1 MEFLPGHAIV
11 KTGGDNGITSV
22 AAAPFGSASIL
33 PITYGYIKMLGANG
47 LRRVTEMAIV
57 NANYMASALKGEYDV
72 VYTGETIRRRGV
84 CRHCTEVDGLRVPC
98 SDAVVPGA

>member
-1 MEFLPGHAIV
+1 
-11 KTGGDNGITSV
+11 
-22 AAAPFGSASIL
+22 
-33 PITYGYIKMLGANG
+33 MLGANG

-72 VYTGETIRRRGV
+72 VYTGETGRVGHEMILDLRHFRKEYAGV
-84 CRHCTEVDGLRVPC
+84 ECADIAREVDGLRVPC